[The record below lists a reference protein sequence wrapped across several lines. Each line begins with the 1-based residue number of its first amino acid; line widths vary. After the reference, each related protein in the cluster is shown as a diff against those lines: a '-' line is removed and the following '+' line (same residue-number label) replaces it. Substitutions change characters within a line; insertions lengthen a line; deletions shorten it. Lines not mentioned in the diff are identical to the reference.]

1 MSIFSSFNNLAGD
14 IVKGTIN
21 VVNTVSTVNRVTRDL
36 NTVATSFSNL
46 GSGRGNNLQNVANA
60 LGAVDSLINRGG
72 SSSGVGSAIR
82 MASNALQGLG
92 YGAAPQFDNFIRA
105 IIRDDYTTVDALD
118 WRVKITAPGDLLDG
132 EIMAPIVSTDNSM
145 LFPFTPTVI
154 LGSSAN
160 YNAVHP
166 VHTNHPFYA
175 YENSQ
180 TDNIT
185 ITGEFF
191 SENQA
196 DAKYW
201 IACLHF
207 LRTMTKMYYGE
218 SDSVGNPPPVCRL
231 NGYGKHVFNNI
242 PVLITNFTTDM
253 PADVD
258 YIECT
263 VGGQTTY
270 VPTQSIFTVTVIPN
284 YARSATSQFSLEKFA
299 RGDFVN
305 RDQGFI

>member
-1 MSIFSSFNNLAGD
+1 MSIFTSFNNLAGN
-14 IVKGTIN
+14 IVGGISK
-21 VVNTVSTVNRVTRDL
+21 VKQTVQTVNRVTSEL
-36 NTVATSFSNL
+36 NTVANSFSNL
-46 GSGRGNNLQNVANA
+46 GSGKGRVIDNVANA

-72 SSSGVGSAIR
+72 SASGVGSSIR

-92 YGAAPQFDNFIRA
+92 YGAAPQGQQFTRA
-105 IIRDDYTTVDALD
+105 IIRDDYTSIDALD
-118 WRVKITAPGDLLDG
+118 WRVKISAPSDLLQG
-132 EIMAPIVSTDNSM
+132 ETLAPIVQTENSM

-154 LGSSAN
+154 LGSTAN
-160 YNAVHP
+160 YSAVHP

-180 TDNIT
+180 VDNIT

-201 IACLHF
+201 LACLHF
-207 LRTMTKMYYGE
+207 LRTMTKMYYGK
-218 SDSVGNPPPVCRL
+218 SDAVGNPPPICRL

-242 PVLITNFTTDM
+242 PILITNFTTDM

-263 VGGQTTY
+263 VGNQTAY
-270 VPTQSIFTVTVIPN
+270 VPTQSIFTVTVVPN
-284 YARSATSQFSLEKFA
+284 YARAAHSQFSLEKFA
-299 RGDFVN
+299 KGEFINTDE
-305 RDQGFI
+305 GFI

>member
-46 GSGRGNNLQNVANA
+46 GSGRGNNIQNVANA

-82 MASNALQGLG
+82 MATNAVQGLG

-132 EIMAPIVSTDNSM
+132 EIMAPIVRTDNSM

-185 ITGEFF
+185 ITGEFLVKIK
-191 SENQA
+191 Q
-196 DAKYW
+196 
-201 IACLHF
+201 
-207 LRTMTKMYYGE
+207 MQ
-218 SDSVGNPPPVCRL
+218 
-231 NGYGKHVFNNI
+231 NI
-242 PVLITNFTTDM
+242 
-253 PADVD
+253 
-258 YIECT
+258 
-263 VGGQTTY
+263 G
-270 VPTQSIFTVTVIPN
+270 
-284 YARSATSQFSLEKFA
+284 
-299 RGDFVN
+299 
-305 RDQGFI
+305 